1 MHTAIDL
8 TEGLPGAALRRHFWH
23 QLCTSRRGLQGVFSD
38 SHGHNDIMKR
48 TSRSSLFRPAAG
60 ACLALLCL
68 AEMAAAHA
76 WSLTITSG
84 SRRLFLHVGNGALSG
99 TSGTL
104 NGTAGTSGA
113 VNLVQVT
120 VPVAQLG
127 NGTDLAMTS
136 NSTQSTSLYGDGN
149 NTCPTPASQV
159 MVGAGYRRN
168 SGSANATLSVSSP
181 ANLTNAGGDT
191 IPFTE
196 ISWTVSAP
204 GSGVPNVIPA
214 GTFNGGTQTL
224 ATVAGNTYLENCH
237 TFSYANNAVRAAGTY
252 NGRVTYTL
260 SSP

>member
-1 MHTAIDL
+1 
-8 TEGLPGAALRRHFWH
+8 
-23 QLCTSRRGLQGVFSD
+23 
-38 SHGHNDIMKR
+38 MKR
-48 TSRSSLFRPAAG
+48 ETRSSTTHHAVS
-60 ACLALLCL
+60 ACLALLCV
-68 AEMAAAHA
+68 AEMASAHA
-76 WSLTITSG
+76 WSLNITSG

-99 TSGTL
+99 SAGTM

-113 VNLVQVT
+113 INLVEVS
-120 VPVAQLG
+120 VPVALLG
-127 NGTDLAMTS
+127 NGTALAMTS

-149 NTCPTPASQV
+149 NTCPTPASAL
-159 MVGAGYRRN
+159 MIGAGYRRN
-168 SGSANATLSVSSP
+168 SGAANATLTVNSSTS
-181 ANLTNAGGDT
+181 LTNGSDT

-224 ATVAGNTYLENCH
+224 ATVPGNTYLENCH
-237 TFSYANNAVRAAGTY
+237 TYSYANSAVRPAGTY

>member
-1 MHTAIDL
+1 
-8 TEGLPGAALRRHFWH
+8 
-23 QLCTSRRGLQGVFSD
+23 
-38 SHGHNDIMKR
+38 MKR
-48 TSRSSLFRPAAG
+48 TTTRSSQARLAAATG
-60 ACLALLCL
+60 LALLCL

-84 SRRLFLHVGNGALSG
+84 SRRLFLHVGNGAMSG

-104 NGTAGTSGA
+104 NGTAGTSGP

-120 VPVAQLG
+120 VPAAQLG

-136 NSTQSTSLYGDGN
+136 DSTQSTSLYADGYT
-149 NTCPTPASQV
+149 TCPTPASQV

-168 SGSANATLSVSSP
+168 SGSANATLTVSSP
-181 ANLTNAGGDT
+181 TSLTNAGGDT

-204 GSGVPNVIPA
+204 GSGAPNVIPA

-224 ATVAGNTYLENCH
+224 ATVPGNTYFENCH
-237 TFSYANNAVRAAGTY
+237 SYVYANNAVRAAGTY

>member
-1 MHTAIDL
+1 
-8 TEGLPGAALRRHFWH
+8 
-23 QLCTSRRGLQGVFSD
+23 
-38 SHGHNDIMKR
+38 MKR
-48 TSRSSLFRPAAG
+48 TTTRSSPARLAAAAG
-60 ACLALLCL
+60 LALLCL

-84 SRRLFLHVGNGALSG
+84 SRRLFLHVGNGAMSG

-104 NGTAGTSGA
+104 NGTAGTSGP

-120 VPVAQLG
+120 VPAAQMG

-136 NSTQSTSLYGDGN
+136 DSTQSTSLYADGYT
-149 NTCPTPASQV
+149 TCPTPASQV

-168 SGSANATLSVSSP
+168 SGSANATLTVSSP
-181 ANLTNAGGDT
+181 TSLTNAAGDT

-196 ISWTVSAP
+196 ISWTVAAP
-204 GSGVPNVIPA
+204 GSSAPNVIPA

-224 ATVAGNTYLENCH
+224 ATVPGNTYFENCH
-237 TFSYANNAVRAAGTY
+237 SYVYANNAVRAAGTY